1 MDNRTPVVTTSAPSP
16 LPRLLSREELHL
28 RLRPNLKSQSFLNW
42 LWKATHRH
50 GFPRPLLLAGRSV
63 AWREDEVR
71 DWVESRPRSNR
82 QNGPRCSRA
91 A

>member
-1 MDNRTPVVTTSAPSP
+1 MNSTSPVVTTSAPTP
-16 LPRLLSREELHL
+16 LPRLLSREELHAC
-28 RLRPNLKSQSFLNW
+28 LRPRLLAQSFVNW

-71 DWVESRPRSNR
+71 AWVESRPRSHR
-82 QNGPRCSRA
+82 DNGPRRTQA